1 MALLY
6 ASDRILGFPELR
18 KAALQYFEDWALH
31 FDGGLT
37 VVQANLTEL
46 TVDLVQVEITRRKVE
61 AREASV
67 PVPPYSVLPP
77 QVPTEAEE
85 QAEPTGSAAAEA
97 EAEAE
102 GPISS
107 PLSFDSTNSKLYFDS
122 EVKQPSLPQSEEEEG
137 GESES
142 PPVPLPLPNKL
153 VKDSAAAEVRKQ
165 LLSLFLR
172 APKLKY
178 IAPNKLKQVQLSFL
192 AFYFVLSDKLLEIM
206 AIRCSKTAS
215 TSTTISTRTAGI
227 ALRD

>member
-46 TVDLVQVEITRRKVE
+46 TVDLVQAEITRRKVE

-67 PVPPYSVLPP
+67 PAPPYSVQPP
-77 QVPTEAEE
+77 QVPTEAEGR
-85 QAEPTGSAAAEA
+85 AEPTGSAVAEA

-107 PLSFDSTNSKLYFDS
+107 PLSIVADTEPFDSTNSKLYFDS
-122 EVKQPSLPQSEEEEG
+122 EVKQPSFPESEEEEEGGGG

-153 VKDSAAAEVRKQ
+153 VEDSAAAEVRKQ

-178 IAPNKLKQVQLSFL
+178 IAPNKLKQVQL
-192 AFYFVLSDKLLEIM
+192 
-206 AIRCSKTAS
+206 
-215 TSTTISTRTAGI
+215 
-227 ALRD
+227 